1 MAAEHVEQMREA
13 ARLIRQRA
21 EAAKGRAPL
30 PWRQTISDSESPTG
44 VGICEDHRQAEP
56 MWPCE
61 NCWAIETWSEPVA
74 EHIASWHPGVALL
87 VADWLEAEA
96 DGYVT
101 YDDNPECPSC
111 AFGEGCSEHE
121 QRTYHERCTEPSP
134 CDCIVLPLA
143 LARAYLGRSDGR

>member
-1 MAAEHVEQMREA
+1 MTEHVELIREA

-21 EAAKGRAPL
+21 EAATNRAPL

-87 VADWLEAEA
+87 VADWLDVAA
-96 DGYVT
+96 DLWEPPKQTKY
-101 YDDNPECPSC
+101 YSR
-111 AFGEGCSEHE
+111 
-121 QRTYHERCTEPSP
+121 RTASQ
-134 CDCIVLPLA
+134 LA
-143 LARAYLGRSDGR
+143 ALAMARAYLGKL